1 MAASGFASTLG
12 PLNPSGPAGVDLRP
26 QRPGGLGLGTVLAL
40 VAHALLVLALALGVQ
55 WRTAE
60 PEGVSAELWAAVP
73 QVAAPP
79 APPQTSPQTPPQP
92 KPEPP
97 AVKVPA
103 PPPVAPTPPQVNEA
117 QIAVEKAKAER
128 ERKDLAEREKAEKD
142 KADKLKADKAE
153 AERLK
158 VDKAEKA
165 AAEKLMKE
173 QAEEQRLAKLRED
186 NLRRMMGQAGGAV
199 GTGAP
204 GSTGTAARDAGPSA
218 GYAGRIKA
226 RVKPNITLTDEV
238 AGNPVAEVEV
248 RLAPDGTIVGRTL
261 KKSSGATD
269 WDEAVLRAI
278 DKTETLPRDTDGRVP
293 PSLIISFRPK
303 D

>member
-1 MAASGFASTLG
+1 M
-12 PLNPSGPAGVDLRP
+12 DLRP
-26 QRPGGLGLGTVLAL
+26 QRPGGMGLGSLLAL
-40 VAHALLVLALALGVQ
+40 AVHALLVLALALSVR
-55 WRTAE
+55 WRTTE

-79 APPQTSPQTPPQP
+79 APRPSPPEA

-97 AVKVPA
+97 AAKVPA
-103 PPPVAPTPPQVNEA
+103 PPPVAPAPPQVNEA
-117 QIAVEKAKAER
+117 QIAIEKAKAER
-128 ERKDLAEREKAEKD
+128 ERKELAERDKAEKAEKAEKD
-142 KADKLKADKAE
+142 KAEKAAKE
-153 AERLK
+153 KAERL
-158 VDKAEKA
+158 KAEKA
-165 AAEKLMKE
+165 AAEKLMQE
-173 QAEEQRLAKLRED
+173 QADEQRLAKLRED

-199 GTGAP
+199 GNGAP

-226 RVKPNITLTDEV
+226 RVRPNITFGDDV

-248 RLAPDGTIVGRTL
+248 RLAPDGTILSRTL
-261 KKSSGATD
+261 KKSSGAKD

-278 DKTETLPRDTDGRVP
+278 DKTETLPKDTDGRVP
-293 PSLIISFRPK
+293 SSMIISFRPK